1 MIYLSMAMTALPTP
15 LDGVEA
21 LEQSIERTQ
30 KNIDIQQKLKEM
42 LVNLKELKKRFVKE
56 ETSKEEAWKM
66 VKISSNA
73 LQLIESEH
81 LEHLFAVE
89 FIEELKILSSYAK
102 KTSVG
107 IKQ

>member
-1 MIYLSMAMTALPTP
+1 MIYLAMAMSALPTP
-15 LDGVEA
+15 MDGVEV

-30 KNIDIQQKLKEM
+30 KILDVQQKLKVM

-56 ETSKEEAWKM
+56 ETTKEEAWKM
-66 VKISSNA
+66 VKISSQA
-73 LQLIESEH
+73 LRLIESEH
-81 LEHLFAVE
+81 LEHLFTVE
-89 FIEELKILSSYAK
+89 FIEELKVLSSYAK

>member
-1 MIYLSMAMTALPTP
+1 MIYLSMAMAALPLE

-21 LEQSIERTQ
+21 LELSIERTQ
-30 KNIDIQQKLKEM
+30 KNLDTQQKLKEM
-42 LVNLKELKKRFVKE
+42 LVNLKELKKLFVKA

-66 VKISSNA
+66 VKISSQA
-73 LQLIESEH
+73 LRLIESEH

-89 FIEELKILSSYAK
+89 FIEELKVLSSYAK

>member
-1 MIYLSMAMTALPTP
+1 MIYLAMALTALPTP

-21 LEQSIERTQ
+21 LEQSIERAK
-30 KNIDIQQKLKEM
+30 KNLDSQQKLKEM

-56 ETSKEEAWKM
+56 ETSREEAWKM
-66 VKISSNA
+66 VQISSQV
-73 LQLIESEH
+73 LRLIEREH

-89 FIEELKILSSYAK
+89 FIEELKVLSSYAK
-102 KTSVG
+102 KTSIG